1 MFRSNQN
8 ITSRRFVSAPRL
20 RRRSTLATT
29 LRAVRG
35 FAENKKDTIVQK
47 NKPKVIDVFF
57 RLYRQVRKVFAE
69 QTGELL
75 KRRSSLLNTQST
87 ESVSWSTQG
96 TSRNVHSLFL
106 SAARSLRRF
115 SQAKSR
121 ANLFFWFW
129 AKKSPFSQAWQCCFC
144 PVLLSRRLKYE
155 SILALLDFK
164 TEQNQGCQV
173 EEFHGDKVFLRE
185 AVTLKQYF
193 VYCKK
198 WTQCGGKD

>member
-1 MFRSNQN
+1 MANRKKCSGFFAMQTLKKVRKSVKRFLILLFFILFDICYFICEKMFRSNQN

-115 SQAKSR
+115 SQRNA
-121 ANLFFWFW
+121 
-129 AKKSPFSQAWQCCFC
+129 
-144 PVLLSRRLKYE
+144 E
-155 SILALLDFK
+155 
-164 TEQNQGCQV
+164 
-173 EEFHGDKVFLRE
+173 
-185 AVTLKQYF
+185 
-193 VYCKK
+193 
-198 WTQCGGKD
+198 